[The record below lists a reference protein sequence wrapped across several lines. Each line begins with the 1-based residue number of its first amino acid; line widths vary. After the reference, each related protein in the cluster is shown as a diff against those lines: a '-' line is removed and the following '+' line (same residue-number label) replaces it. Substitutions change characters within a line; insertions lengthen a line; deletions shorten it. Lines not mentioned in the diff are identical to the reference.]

1 MPALTISTDTQ
12 QHPKAPH
19 PPSSSPSP
27 TRPPVSPITPTQA
40 PSTAAAPGQPP
51 ILSLSHSTH
60 PERASA
66 IPVPPPQPLDFEDNA
81 DVIALK
87 STISLLQMQSRR
99 ADSHIRTLRDVKG
112 EALRRPE
119 DFVHHLAPSSSS
131 QKWSH
136 HRAAAHDDG
145 STTAS
150 SDWPE
155 LPDRISIARCPPIN
169 WSQYAVVGDALEKI
183 HDEQVKR
190 PVQGTPG
197 VYANGV
203 YEFKGGEGR
212 QEEYQGPTAPYDPL
226 NEHVGNK
233 PKSKK

>member
-1 MPALTISTDTQ
+1 
-12 QHPKAPH
+12 
-19 PPSSSPSP
+19 
-27 TRPPVSPITPTQA
+27 
-40 PSTAAAPGQPP
+40 
-51 ILSLSHSTH
+51 
-60 PERASA
+60 
-66 IPVPPPQPLDFEDNA
+66 
-81 DVIALK
+81 
-87 STISLLQMQSRR
+87 MQSRR

-119 DFVHHLAPSSSS
+119 DF
-131 QKWSH
+131 
-136 HRAAAHDDG
+136 
-145 STTAS
+145 
-150 SDWPE
+150 

-197 VYANGV
+197 VYANGI

>member
-1 MPALTISTDTQ
+1 MAPCTCSLHRRRPGPALHPEPLP
-12 QHPKAPH
+12 QHPPRA
-19 PPSSSPSP
+19 
-27 TRPPVSPITPTQA
+27 R
-40 PSTAAAPGQPP
+40 
-51 ILSLSHSTH
+51 LSHH
-60 PERASA
+60 R
-66 IPVPPPQPLDFEDNA
+66 PPPQPLDFEDNA

-87 STISLLQMQSRR
+87 STISMLQMQSRH

-119 DFVHHLAPSSSS
+119 DFVQHLAAS
-131 QKWSH
+131 QGD
-136 HRAAAHDDG
+136 RAAAHDG
-145 STTAS
+145 SAAS
-150 SDWPE
+150 PDWPE

-212 QEEYQGPTAPYDPL
+212 QEDYPGPTAPYDPL
-226 NEHVGNK
+226 NEHVGKK